1 MRWGSLLALV
11 CCACAGSACVSAAD
25 EHAAARARVDAHLQ
39 ERLGATP
46 RTTASEAE
54 VQERVQQLLHDG
66 LSEAEAAQLALSVQR
81 SVQARL
87 ASLGAGAAE
96 FAQAMLWANPV
107 LGGDLVWMDGGTEV
121 ELSLAQPLAD
131 VLLAPLR
138 RAKSGAELRALEA
151 EVTASVVDAVFHARR
166 AHVAARLAQQE
177 LDLITAQLG
186 TARAAESLMRDLAEA
201 GNITPVE
208 LAHARA
214 EAERWE
220 QTRAE
225 AERDWWAAR
234 EVLNRATGLWGVHT
248 QWVLAV
254 EAPRDP
260 LADEPNATVDLTGVE
275 ARAVQASLELAAA
288 RARMEAQAHSAGIQE
303 WSTILP
309 DAQLGLAAKKDA
321 DDASWGL
328 GPAGAVALPLLDAG
342 STANYAAQA
351 RLQTLAEQY
360 WSLAVDLRSAART
373 ARERLRGYS
382 YAARHARTV
391 LVPAERSVV
400 EETLRNFN
408 AMQIGAFDV
417 LVARRNELAAE
428 RRAVQLE
435 AAAHQARLD
444 LDELLAGHWSRSRTE
459 PSNKETSDEHHP

>member
-46 RTTASEAE
+46 HTTASEAE

-166 AHVAARLAQQE
+166 AHVAARLGMA
-177 LDLITAQLG
+177 
-186 TARAAESLMRDLAEA
+186 
-201 GNITPVE
+201 
-208 LAHARA
+208 
-214 EAERWE
+214 
-220 QTRAE
+220 
-225 AERDWWAAR
+225 
-234 EVLNRATGLWGVHT
+234 
-248 QWVLAV
+248 
-254 EAPRDP
+254 
-260 LADEPNATVDLTGVE
+260 
-275 ARAVQASLELAAA
+275 
-288 RARMEAQAHSAGIQE
+288 
-303 WSTILP
+303 
-309 DAQLGLAAKKDA
+309 
-321 DDASWGL
+321 
-328 GPAGAVALPLLDAG
+328 
-342 STANYAAQA
+342 
-351 RLQTLAEQY
+351 
-360 WSLAVDLRSAART
+360 
-373 ARERLRGYS
+373 
-382 YAARHARTV
+382 
-391 LVPAERSVV
+391 
-400 EETLRNFN
+400 
-408 AMQIGAFDV
+408 
-417 LVARRNELAAE
+417 
-428 RRAVQLE
+428 
-435 AAAHQARLD
+435 
-444 LDELLAGHWSRSRTE
+444 
-459 PSNKETSDEHHP
+459 